1 MIRTLVLQWLAP
13 EKLRGCGA
21 ILLNKQGA
29 RFVDELT
36 TRDKVTAA
44 IMEQEGKVAWV
55 VLGAE
60 GAEMFGEGTL
70 GFYGSKKM
78 VTKVGYSSWVTS
90 VCLSDCLS
98 WQSSLTVKDA
108 LHAVTL

>member
-1 MIRTLVLQWLAP
+1 MWQLLLLLQWLAP

-21 ILLNKQGA
+21 ILLNKQGS

-44 IMEQEGKVAWV
+44 VMEQESQVAWL
-55 VLGAE
+55 VLGSE
-60 GAEMFGEGTL
+60 GAETFGQGTL

-78 VTKVGYSSWVTS
+78 VTKVS
-90 VCLSDCLS
+90 
-98 WQSSLTVKDA
+98 A
-108 LHAVTL
+108 AVSA